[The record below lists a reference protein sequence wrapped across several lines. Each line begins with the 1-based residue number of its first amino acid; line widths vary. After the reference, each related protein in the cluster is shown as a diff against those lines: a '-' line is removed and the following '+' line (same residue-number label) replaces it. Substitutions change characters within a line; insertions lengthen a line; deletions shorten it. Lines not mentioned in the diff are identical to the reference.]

1 MIGLLTGKIEYID
14 NDSRDL
20 IVLTSS
26 GVGYLVRSNI
36 ACSIGDEVK
45 LYVYTSV
52 SENNIGLWGFVTSL
66 ELKLFKLLIGVSGIG
81 PTSGANII
89 YSLGAGEFVRLLT
102 NGGLEKVKVP
112 GVGLKSI
119 QKIVIELKNKV
130 ADNAFIMQQLA
141 ADSVVTK
148 PDNGYLEEAIMGLV
162 ALGYDN
168 AIVRAYFA
176 KIDTQD
182 DTQALIKKFLSDNR

>member
-112 GVGLKSI
+112 GVGLK
-119 QKIVIELKNKV
+119 NKV